1 MTTFDKVLPVIEQV
15 MEGHRSQLSQID
27 AIYINRDL
35 NGRIRLIVSD
45 DLRNPVYSACR
56 DALDSI
62 VRELHSRLPAQI
74 HAPGQAVLYEKQL
87 DRVRSGANVSPLQGF
102 ESVWVLDRLAT
113 QTAWSDIRPEARGA
127 KRVVFFSIKG
137 GVGRSTALAASA
149 WALAQAGKKV
159 LVVDLDLESPG
170 LSSSLLEEDRRPAY
184 GITDWL
190 VEDLLDNGEAVL
202 DDLIAAS
209 PLSHDG
215 EIYVAPAHG
224 RDPGDY
230 ISKLGRVWMSKR
242 GPDGE
247 LEAWSERLGR
257 LLNQLEAR
265 LQPDVILIDSRAGI
279 DEVAA
284 SSIAQLGAHLIL
296 LFAIDGSQTWTG
308 YRVLF
313 RHWNQ
318 SGRSRE
324 IRERLQF
331 VGAMVPEGEERES
344 YFNGLQ
350 EQAWATFSEL
360 YDEIPPGLSAVDLF
374 NYDVYDD
381 AGPHYPW
388 PIRWH
393 RSFSAVR
400 SLGARL
406 AVVDPH
412 AIQSIFGELSDRL
425 VELSGQCGEQLE

>member
-1 MTTFDKVLPVIEQV
+1 MTTFDKVLPIIARILSNYRHWLAQV
-15 MEGHRSQLSQID
+15 GT
-27 AIYINRDL
+27 IYINRDL

-45 DLRNPVYSACR
+45 RLLSPEDSACR
-56 DALDSI
+56 NTLESL
-62 VRELHSRLPAQI
+62 VHQLHSRLPTQM
-74 HAPGQAVLYEKQL
+74 HAPEQAVLYETNL
-87 DRVRSGANVSPLQGF
+87 DRVRSGANATPLPGF
-102 ESVWVLDRLAT
+102 DSVWVLDRLTT
-113 QTAWSDIRPEARGA
+113 QTDWSDIRPESQGA

-190 VEDLLDNGEAVL
+190 VEDLLDNSNAVL
-202 DDLIAAS
+202 DDLVATS

-242 GPDGE
+242 GSDGQ
-247 LEAWSERLGR
+247 LEAWSGRLGR
-257 LLNQLEAR
+257 LLHQLELR

-284 SSIAQLGAHLIL
+284 SSITQLGAHLIL

-313 RHWNQ
+313 RHWNL
-318 SGRSRE
+318 SGRSGE

-331 VGAMVPEGEERES
+331 IGAMLPEGEERLS
-344 YFNGLQ
+344 YFSGLQ
-350 EQAWATFSEL
+350 EQAWATFAEL
-360 YDEIPPGLSAVDLF
+360 YDEVPPGQSAAGFF
-374 NYDVYDD
+374 NYDVADET
-381 AGPHYPW
+381 GPHYPW

-406 AVVDPH
+406 AVVDQN

-425 VELSGQCGEQLE
+425 IELSSQCGE